1 MDFSEYLNFTSKY
14 IHKYPYFMATRC
26 YFIHFITK
34 LLNAE
39 VKNSPSYSVDCFTN
53 SYYIPSK
60 KPNSQDAFAKNGK
73 TICKTTRLFFYFCTQ
88 QFWFD
93 SFSSEQLAFKDKHK
107 AKICWQVIKS
117 ALGCCTFG
125 SISFKQSKNR
135 DKLLSTTGGFCD
147 SDSRAILTSLL
158 RLKLAHHEIQ
168 SQ

>member
-1 MDFSEYLNFTSKY
+1 MPIEKQ
-14 IHKYPYFMATRC
+14 P
-26 YFIHFITK
+26 K
-34 LLNAE
+34 LFCGLFCQFLQ
-39 VKNSPSYSVDCFTN
+39 NSFKKAKFVGRFCKKWQNNPQNN
-53 SYYIPSK
+53 SAI
-60 KPNSQDAFAKNGK
+60 
-73 TICKTTRLFFYFCTQ
+73 FYFCTQ